1 MGRLRALSS
10 AAVLGAASTLAWAA
24 GPGPYDPAIDANE
37 QLKAAGQQAQATNR
51 RVLVMVGG
59 NW

>member
-1 MGRLRALSS
+1 MRRLRALCG
-10 AAVLGAASTLAWAA
+10 AAVLGAASTLACAA
-24 GPGPYDPAIDANE
+24 GSGPYDPAIDANA
-37 QLKAAGQQAQATNR
+37 QLKAAGQQAQATSR

>member
-1 MGRLRALSS
+1 MRRLRALCG
-10 AAVLGAASTLAWAA
+10 AAALGAASTLAWAA
-24 GPGPYDPAIDANE
+24 ASEPYDPAIDANE
-37 QLKAAGQQAQATNR
+37 QLAAAGRQAQATNR